1 MIEIKSKKD
10 YYKSLIKSSLWIVV
24 GFLIIQIINPSFFF
38 GTLIIFLV
46 IEAILISEN
55 FTQSISVDALNV
67 KIINY
72 HFFSKKE
79 IVIERNK
86 VEFKLL
92 KKASFRSPG
101 YFVLDV
107 LENKKRIYTIDS
119 RNGFEE
125 EELIKLNDFLK
136 PKNAFN

>member
-1 MIEIKSKKD
+1 M
-10 YYKSLIKSSLWIVV
+10 V
-24 GFLIIQIINPSFFF
+24 GFLIIQIINPSFFI
-38 GTLIIFLV
+38 GTVIIFLI

-55 FTQSISVDALNV
+55 FTQSISVDNLKV

-79 IVIERNK
+79 IVVERNK
-86 VEFKLL
+86 VEFKLS

-101 YFVLDV
+101 YYVLDV

-136 PKNAFN
+136 PKNTFD